1 MSMVLRLNVV
11 SMSTH
16 ASLQC
21 QTKQKPN
28 SFCVAFPC
36 GTEQVDSKGQEE
48 PRHLLKERHS

>member
-1 MSMVLRLNVV
+1 MVLRLNVV
-11 SMSTH
+11 AMSTH